1 MGKLRKD
8 MEVANSQHESIL
20 ASLNRKQQ
28 DAIQEMSKQVV
39 QLQKMKAKIAK
50 DKSKIT
56 HEIQDTCAA
65 SDEVNRSKCSL
76 EKSCRALAA
85 THQEIS
91 KKVDQAG
98 MTLGDYESNKR
109 KMASNNAD
117 LLHVVGEMSNAM
129 QLL

>member
-50 DKSKIT
+50 DKSQIT

-76 EKSCRALAA
+76 EKSCRAILKLEEVRR
-85 THQEIS
+85 EIKTLS
-91 KKVDQAG
+91 HEIKGIMDQI
-98 MTLGDYESNKR
+98 S
-109 KMASNNAD
+109 
-117 LLHVVGEMSNAM
+117 
-129 QLL
+129 